1 MKYRKLG
8 NTGLIVSEV
17 ALGTMQ
23 FGSKMNV
30 GNLGQEET
38 TRMVKQALESGINF
52 IDTADVYSLGESETL
67 VGNALK
73 SLRSEIVLAT
83 KCRLPMGANFNRSG
97 ATRVNILREIE
108 DSLRR
113 LQTDYIDLYQVHG
126 WDSNTPLEETVRTL
140 DDVVRQG
147 KVRYIG
153 LSNLMSWQA
162 ATAIMLQERLGLEK
176 YVTAQMYY
184 SLVGRGLEHEFQS
197 FAEYYNIG
205 ILVWSA
211 LAGGFLSGKY
221 TRAHPAPSGTRFGD
235 SGQFVPF
242 DKEMGYRVVDAL
254 QEVAARHGVSPARVA
269 IAWTLG
275 RPAISS
281 VIIAARKPEHLDD
294 NIRAVDLQL
303 TEDDVRLLDAASDP
317 GIPYP
322 KWMVLQLDT
331 AEDPRS
337 KILHPE
343 RYKDGGLWKDLRGT
357 RWSG

>member
-23 FGSKMNV
+23 FGSKMNL

-73 SLRSEIVLAT
+73 GLRSEIVLAT

-153 LSNLMSWQA
+153 LSNLLSWQA

-184 SLVGRGLEHEFQS
+184 SLVGRGLEHEFLS

-221 TRAHPAPSGTRFGD
+221 TRTHPAPSGTRFGD

-242 DKEMGYRVVDAL
+242 DKEMGYRVVDAVK
-254 QEVAARHGVSPARVA
+254 EVAARHGASPARAA

-281 VIIAARKPEHLDD
+281 VIIAGRTAEQLDD

-303 TEDDVRLLDAASDP
+303 SDDDVRLLDAASDP

-343 RYKDGGLWKDLRGT
+343 RYKDGSAWKDLRGT
-357 RWSG
+357 RWAG